1 MKTFK
6 AALTG
11 RFFFAISEHP
21 CLLVDD
27 LHKTLTDFY
36 TMRESNGA
44 KITHP
49 KESLPGSDNYYTV
62 LTDTYQKQMEGK
74 TETFWFKGFVNDS
87 LVINEPFVISA
98 DQCHISYV
106 SGKTEVQL

>member
-1 MKTFK
+1 
-6 AALTG
+6 
-11 RFFFAISEHP
+11 
-21 CLLVDD
+21 
-27 LHKTLTDFY
+27 
-36 TMRESNGA
+36 MRESNGA